1 MKQPA
6 LTQNGR
12 RTRAACGPFFV
23 GDPAVNK
30 PALTQERLQQVLHYD
45 PATGEFRWR
54 EQELDRRAGK
64 IAGCCMRSDYWCIH
78 VDGRSY
84 RAHQLAWLYMTGEWG
99 LPLITHRDGDPFNN
113 RWRNLRLSLSLDC
126 PARRASSHGDPPVFA
141 GIALDRRSGQWTAR
155 INAGERVY
163 LLGRFPTNEA
173 AHEAYAIA
181 ARLLQ
186 REVRS
191 G

>member
-1 MKQPA
+1 
-6 LTQNGR
+6 LR
-12 RTRAACGPFFV
+12 PFFI
-23 GDPAVNK
+23 GEPAVK
-30 PALTQERLQQVLHYD
+30 KSALTQERLQEVLHYD
-45 PATGEFRWR
+45 PGSGEFRWR
-54 EQELDRRAGK
+54 MQEDLNRRVGD
-64 IAGCCMRSDYWCIH
+64 IAGCSMRSDYWCIH

-99 LPLITHRDGDPFNN
+99 RPLIAHRDGDPFNN
-113 RWRNLRLSLSLDC
+113 RWRNLRLSNCLHC
-126 PARRASSHGDPPVFA
+126 AAPRGPRRSTASAFT

-155 INAGERVY
+155 IGNGERGY

-173 AHEAYAIA
+173 AHEAYAMA

-186 REVRS
+186 QDFRS

>member
-1 MKQPA
+1 VDR
-6 LTQNGR
+6 L
-12 RTRAACGPFFV
+12 
-23 GDPAVNK
+23 
-30 PALTQERLQQVLHYD
+30 ALTQEGLQQILHYH
-45 PATGEFRWR
+45 PRRGEFRWR
-54 EQELDRRAGK
+54 PHEKSVHHAGQ
-64 IAGCCMRSDYWCIH
+64 IAGSSMRSDYWCIH

-99 LPLITHRDGDPFNN
+99 RPQIAHRDGDPFNN
-113 RWRNLRLSLSLDC
+113 RWRNLRLSACLDC
-126 PARRASSHGDPPVFA
+126 PAPRTSNRSTPLVLA

-155 INAGERVY
+155 FSTGERVY
-163 LLGRFPTNEA
+163 SLGRFSTQEA